1 MQVGEKRYHVSLSY
15 SEYKNLKAKEKRQLQ
30 RDKGFDEKE
39 FKTEEA
45 ADKFAEQERQR
56 TGLKIVVQECWP
68 IYGLF

>member
-1 MQVGEKRYHVSLSY
+1 MQVGEKRYNVSLSY
-15 SEYKNLKAKEKRQLQ
+15 SEYKYLKEKEKRQLQ
-30 RDKGFDEKE
+30 RDKEFAEKE